1 LAAGTSI
8 QSLATTPSY
17 TIWGAKSVELALP
30 RNPVGQGMGAIII
43 LGGHR
48 TGTSIT
54 ARLVHELG
62 FPAAPT
68 ADRLLQPKPGC
79 ERDNP
84 DGYFE
89 DVAFVRLHRW
99 MLGEHVGVVGGWTNP
114 RRDDAEIRRLRGR
127 YQALVRG
134 RNARSSDWSI
144 KDPRLCLVGDV
155 LLESLHGLGVDVR
168 IVTTPRPESQVITS
182 LMRRGL
188 TEAEASRIAMT
199 FEAGRRAVLHLARS
213 REIPRV
219 EVSLAGAGSQREAQI
234 EIGKLQRFLGRVEAR
249 DLARLVRVER

>member
-1 LAAGTSI
+1 LVLAI
-8 QSLATTPSY
+8 
-17 TIWGAKSVELALP
+17 P
-30 RNPVGQGMGAIII
+30 RNLPGQGMGAIII

-68 ADRLLQPKPGC
+68 ADRLLHPRPGC

-127 YQALVRG
+127 YCSLVRE
-134 RNARSSDWSI
+134 RNAQSPDWSI

-155 LLESLHGLGVDVR
+155 LLDSLRGIDVR
-168 IVTTPRPESQVITS
+168 IVTTARPESQVAAS

-188 TEAEASRIAMT
+188 TEGDASRIAVM
-199 FEAGRRAVLHLARS
+199 FETGRQAVVQLARS
-213 REIPRV
+213 RGISCV
-219 EVSLAGAGSQREAQI
+219 EVSLAGAGSREEVET
-234 EIGKLQRFLGRVEAR
+234 EIAKLQRFLGRADSEEAR
-249 DLARLVRVER
+249 RLADLVRVQP